1 MWLRARPGNNDE
13 ASPDRALTGVHREPG
28 VAAVRQLQAMEENLF
43 EVVLI
48 LVNHGRDRL
57 SRSGRGADASYC
69 EDFSIP
75 RSPVT
80 GKQP

>member
-1 MWLRARPGNNDE
+1 
-13 ASPDRALTGVHREPG
+13 
-28 VAAVRQLQAMEENLF
+28 MEENLF
-43 EVVLI
+43 EVVPI